1 MIRYGPNERR
11 QTQVARAG
19 VVRSVVEK
27 CESGGVESVLLEGW
41 RPPSYRLAPPED
53 AWLCDCDVIAM

>member
-53 AWLCDCDVIAM
+53 A